1 MTSRAL
7 IWLAAFALA
16 AIVPLD
22 AAVSKQHP
30 QAAAKK
36 SARTQAASP
45 SPSKQAK
52 SDRAKRKQAARKG
65 SRRDAAKNSAPKA
78 PEPPAVTLPPELAAV
93 KQAIG
98 LARQGKLTDA
108 RSAVQSSEPPA
119 QKLVDWIFLRSA
131 DTSARFEH
139 YSAFIRENPGWPGI
153 PMLRRRAEGKLWH
166 DRRNAATIR
175 GFLGDQ
181 PTSAKGRLAFA
192 RVLMSEGNRTAA
204 EDQVR
209 AAWRSD
215 ELSEETETAVL
226 AEFGDLLTRA
236 DHGARMDK
244 RIGRKDFGAAMRAAK
259 RLGDDA
265 VSIVKACAASQR
277 NSDEAK
283 KLLDAVASEARG
295 DLGYVLCRVH
305 YLMRSERVA
314 EAAQLILT
322 ASPET
327 MSLQDTDEWWRERRT
342 LVRKLL
348 DIDAPKT
355 AYHVARTGASPAN
368 SYYRAE
374 FHFMPGWIALRF
386 LDDPSTALSHFA
398 QIDEGFDDP
407 IVLARAA
414 YWRGRALEALGRTA
428 EMRAEYGAA
437 ARHSTAY
444 YGQLARARLGLT
456 EEMELRP
463 PPQPADGANAEIVR
477 AAELLYAVGERESAL
492 SFVSDLA
499 WWSHDAATVAA
510 LAEVAARN
518 NDARA
523 MLLVGKTALAHGLPL
538 DLHAFPD
545 IGVPNYR
552 PIGPELD
559 RSLVYSIV
567 RTESEF
573 NQRDISHAKAVGLMQ
588 VTPEA
593 GRDTAKR
600 FGVKYDWDKLV
611 KDPVYNTQMGAGELA
626 ALLKDYR
633 GDYIMSFAGY
643 NAGRGRVQQWV
654 RAYGDPRKP
663 DVDPVDWVE
672 RIPFA
677 ETRNYVQRVM
687 ENVQV
692 YRVRFNGST
701 HALKTDTPMK
711 TAGEE
716 GPAPRTEASALPP
729 R

>member
-7 IWLAAFALA
+7 IWLAACALA
-16 AIVPLD
+16 AIVPVD
-22 AAVSKQHP
+22 AAVAKQHP
-30 QAAAKK
+30 QASAKK
-36 SARTQAASP
+36 SARTHAASP
-45 SPSKQAK
+45 SRSKQAK

-139 YSAFIRENPGWPGI
+139 YSAFIRENPSWPGI

-175 GFLGDQ
+175 AFLGDQ

-209 AAWRSD
+209 AAWRSE
-215 ELSEETETAVL
+215 ELSEETEAAVL
-226 AEFGDLLTRA
+226 AEFGDLLNRA

-398 QIDEGFDDP
+398 QVDEGFDDP

-414 YWRGRALEALGRTA
+414 YWRGRALEALGRTV

-444 YGQLARARLGLT
+444 YGQLARSRLGLT

-499 WWSHDAATVAA
+499 WWSHDAATI
-510 LAEVAARN
+510 
-518 NDARA
+518 
-523 MLLVGKTALAHGLPL
+523 AHGLLAIKSLGWRGNP
-538 DLHAFPD
+538 HAS
-545 IGVPNYR
+545 IC
-552 PIGPELD
+552 PIYFTTKLT
-559 RSLVYSIV
+559 SLSGTTILFTT
-567 RTESEF
+567 RCPS
-573 NQRDISHAKAVGLMQ
+573 
-588 VTPEA
+588 
-593 GRDTAKR
+593 KR
-600 FGVKYDWDKLV
+600 FAIFGS
-611 KDPVYNTQMGAGELA
+611 A
-626 ALLKDYR
+626 R
-633 GDYIMSFAGY
+633 
-643 NAGRGRVQQWV
+643 
-654 RAYGDPRKP
+654 
-663 DVDPVDWVE
+663 
-672 RIPFA
+672 
-677 ETRNYVQRVM
+677 TRPTNSVSPSPL
-687 ENVQV
+687 
-692 YRVRFNGST
+692 ST
-701 HALKTDTPMK
+701 CT
-711 TAGEE
+711 
-716 GPAPRTEASALPP
+716 LPLTRP
-729 R
+729 LI